1 MRQTTSGKEVTRV
14 AKKPTDFTWPSQV
27 TISGPPQ
34 VTISWPSPTKTTLV
48 VATKKR
54 RKRRGR

>member
-1 MRQTTSGKEVTRV
+1 MRQTTSGKEVMRV
-14 AKKPTDFTWPSQV
+14 AKKPTDFTWPS
-27 TISGPPQ
+27 P
-34 VTISWPSPTKTTLV
+34 VTISWPSQMTFSWPSPSKTTLV

>member
-1 MRQTTSGKEVTRV
+1 MRQTTSGEEVRRV
-14 AKKPTDFTWPSQV
+14 AEKPTDFTWLSQV
-27 TISGPPQ
+27 TISGPSQ
-34 VTISWPSPTKTTLV
+34 VTISWPSPSKTTLV

>member
-1 MRQTTSGKEVTRV
+1 MRPTTSGKEVMQV
-14 AKKPTDFTWPSQV
+14 PEKPTDFTVPSQITTSWPSR
-27 TISGPPQ
+27 I
-34 VTISWPSPTKTTLV
+34 TISWPSPIRRTLV